1 MNNEITRMKT
11 PVYRYPLNLQLFAE
25 GDPEPNPEPT
35 PPAPEP
41 EKTFSQAELDEIVAK
56 RLARDRKGREDYD
69 DIKTKLAAL
78 EQAEE
83 ERKKAEMTEAERLA
97 AELEEARKQAQ
108 AAEEAKGAAI
118 TSANQRL
125 INAEFKTLARDA
137 NIPVD
142 RLDAAL
148 KLGDLSTVTVD
159 DAGNVV
165 GAKEAVDALIAA
177 NGYLAEKAQPKPIG
191 SPSGGNGDPQ
201 DRTKEQLLKEAAEKA
216 RKTGRIEDRMAYA
229 ALKEELTK

>member
-1 MNNEITRMKT
+1 MNNEITR
-11 PVYRYPLNLQLFAE
+11 YRYPLNLQLFAE

-69 DIKTKLAAL
+69 DIKAKLAAL

-97 AELEEARKQAQ
+97 AELEEARKKAQ
-108 AAEEAKGAAI
+108 EAEEAKNTALS
-118 TSANQRL
+118 SANQRL
-125 INAEFKTLARDA
+125 INAEFKTLAREA
-137 NIPVD
+137 NIPAD

-148 KLGDLSTVTVD
+148 KLADLSAVTFD
-159 DAGNVV
+159 EAGNVV

-201 DRTKEQLLKEAAEKA
+201 DKTKEQTLAEAAEKA
-216 RKTGRIEDRMAYA
+216 RKSGKPEDFAAFA
-229 ALKEELTK
+229 ALKRKLES